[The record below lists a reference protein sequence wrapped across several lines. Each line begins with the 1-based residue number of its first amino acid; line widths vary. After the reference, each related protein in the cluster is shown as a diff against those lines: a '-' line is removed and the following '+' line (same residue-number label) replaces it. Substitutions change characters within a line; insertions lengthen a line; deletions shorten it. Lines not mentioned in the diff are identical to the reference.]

1 MTIERARPTLDD
13 TDRNGVVTRGDLADG
28 REIAFYDDTPQQR
41 QLPAGDHPPV
51 AERVTSELRRDR
63 MLDEWVVI
71 AAHRQSRTH
80 LPAAA
85 DCPLCPTLPDGPPTE
100 VPAADYDVVVFENR
114 FPALAGALGSPA
126 GAGLFDGRAE
136 VDRLAAR
143 PGSGRC
149 EVVCFSSAHSRSY
162 GSLPKQRLR
171 TLGAAWADRIRELSR
186 HPAVEHVLV
195 FENRGQE
202 IGVTLDHPH
211 GQIYGYPFV
220 PPYTRR
226 HLEVAGAHRARTGR
240 CLVCDLSAEA
250 EAGCRLIAA
259 TEHALAYVPMA
270 ARWPYEAHVVPRTHV
285 PDLAAL
291 DDDQR
296 DDLVILSGRVAHA
309 FDQLFDGLT
318 PYIAAWQGAPTRTQG
333 RDDLHL
339 HQQIFTVR
347 RAEQKLKHLAGSES
361 AAGVFVNDIVPET
374 AAQRLRAAMHRP
386 DRARNQRGDTLQSD
400 QEGSS
405 VPRSLDRCDL
415 RPTAS
420 RPGVT
425 HRDFPAPTSL
435 RGDAHQI
442 ADDNPRKW
450 RRP

>member
-1 MTIERARPTLDD
+1 MTIGQARPTWDH
-13 TDRNGVVTRGDLADG
+13 TARNGAVTRGHLADG
-28 REIAFYDDTPQQR
+28 REIAFYDETPQQR
-41 QLPAGDHPPV
+41 QLPAGDHSLV
-51 AERVTSELRRDR
+51 AERVMSELRRDR

-85 DCPLCPTLPDGPPTE
+85 DCPLCPTRPDGPRTE
-100 VPAADYDVVVFENR
+100 VPVADYDVVVFENR
-114 FPALAGALGSPA
+114 FPALAGALRSPA
-126 GAGLFDGRAE
+126 RPGPFDGSAAG
-136 VDRLAAR
+136 DWLAVR

-149 EVVCFSSAHSRSY
+149 EVVCFTSAHSGSY
-162 GSLPKQRLR
+162 GSLPQQRLR

-220 PPYTRR
+220 PSYTRR

-240 CLVCDLSAEA
+240 CLVCDLSTEA
-250 EAGCRLIAA
+250 EAGSRLIAA

-291 DDDQR
+291 DDDRR
-296 DDLVILSGRVAHA
+296 DDLVILSGRVARA
-309 FDQLFDGLT
+309 FDELFDRPA
-318 PYIAAWQGAPTRTQG
+318 PYIAAWQGAPTRAQG

-347 RAEQKLKHLAGSES
+347 RAEKKLKYLAGSES

-374 AAQRLRAAMHRP
+374 AAQRLRAA
-386 DRARNQRGDTLQSD
+386 LQ
-400 QEGSS
+400 
-405 VPRSLDRCDL
+405 
-415 RPTAS
+415 
-420 RPGVT
+420 
-425 HRDFPAPTSL
+425 
-435 RGDAHQI
+435 
-442 ADDNPRKW
+442 
-450 RRP
+450 